1 MSKTKKYSIN
11 EVKDI
16 IDTCYSLKPEK
27 LFMGELKWKYLVRS
41 ALRGKNILLLG
52 PAGQGKTLAVQC
64 LVDAMEEV
72 IEEER
77 RPFCPI
83 NLGSSQDARAILIGN
98 TQFSKET
105 GTFFQESP
113 FVKAILTPNS
123 IIMLDELSR
132 ANPDAVNILMP
143 VLDNQRYLRLDEW
156 GGKIVKVAEGVCF
169 IATANIGNEYTA
181 TRVMDKALTDRFTVK
196 IEVDILSSEEEL
208 KLIKVVCPDA
218 DMNLMDKIAQIA
230 ATTREFTKQGKLSR
244 FVSTRSVVEMAE
256 LTVDGF
262 SLVELAEMV
271 IYPDYPD
278 DGGLDSE
285 RTMVKQ
291 VVQKHVAVK
300 ADPLNKVF
308 NANKQNKDDL
318 PPF

>member
-1 MSKTKKYSIN
+1 MQQKK
-11 EVKDI
+11 D
-16 IDTCYSLKPEK
+16 
-27 LFMGELKWKYLVRS
+27 
-41 ALRGKNILLLG
+41 GKNIEMKNKKYKVTYNRTKPLF
-52 PAGQGKTLAVQC
+52 V
-64 LVDAMEEV
+64 V
-72 IEEER
+72 
-77 RPFCPI
+77 
-83 NLGSSQDARAILIGN
+83 NLGSTQDARATIIGN
-98 TQFSKET
+98 TQLSKET

-113 FVKAILTPNS
+113 FVKAISTTGS
-123 IIMLDELSR
+123 IIILDELSR
-132 ANPDAVNILMP
+132 ANHDAVNILLP

-156 GGKIVKVAEGVCF
+156 GGKVVKVADGVCF
-169 IATANIGNEYTA
+169 IATANIGNDYTA

-218 DMNLMDKIAQIA
+218 DMNLMDKISQIA

-262 SLVELAEMV
+262 GLVELAEMV

-291 VVQKHVAVK
+291 VVQKHVPVK
-300 ADPLNKVF
+300 SDPLNKVF
-308 NANKQNKDDL
+308 NSNNNNKDDL

>member
-1 MSKTKKYSIN
+1 MHMSKTKKDSIN

-16 IDTCYSLKPEK
+16 IDTCYSLKPVK
-27 LFMGELKWKYLVRS
+27 LFMSELKWKYLVRS

-64 LVDAMEEV
+64 LVDALN
-72 IEEER
+72 R
-77 RPFCPI
+77 RENYFYL
-83 NLGSSQDARAILIGN
+83 NMGATQDPRATLIGN
-98 TQFSKET
+98 THFNKET
-105 GTFFQESP
+105 GTLFDESP
-113 FVKAILTPNS
+113 FVKALRTPNS
-123 IIMLDELSR
+123 IIHLDELSR
-132 ANPDAVNILMP
+132 AHPDAWNILLTP
-143 VLDNQRYLRLDEW
+143 LDYIQRYLRLDEKL
-156 GGKIVKVAEGVCF
+156 GSEIVKVAEGVSF
-169 IATANIGNEYTA
+169 VATANIGNDYTA

-196 IEVDILSSEEEL
+196 IEVDVLSSTEEMDL
-208 KLIKVVCPDA
+208 VKVVCPDA
-218 DMNLMDKIAQIA
+218 DMKLMDKIIQIA
-230 ATTREFTKQGKLSR
+230 STTREFAKDGKLSK

-271 IYPDYPD
+271 IYPDYPS

-291 VVQKHVAVK
+291 VVQKHVPIKGASASSPFSAK
-300 ADPLNKVF
+300 TAADP
-308 NANKQNKDDL
+308 DL

>member
-1 MSKTKKYSIN
+1 MKKYKI
-11 EVKDI
+11 
-16 IDTCYSLKPEK
+16 
-27 LFMGELKWKYLVRS
+27 KY
-41 ALRGKNILLLG
+41 K
-52 PAGQGKTLAVQC
+52 K
-64 LVDAMEEV
+64 
-72 IEEER
+72 R

-169 IATANIGNEYTA
+169 IATANIGNDYTA

-218 DMNLMDKIAQIA
+218 DIHLMDKIAQIA

-308 NANKQNKDDL
+308 NTNKQNKDDL